1 MLGVARGSK
10 SRDRVVEEAARVVH
24 IFSAFGEA
32 MLLFSWPTQVIK
44 KEHDTGVYLIS
55 LHAK

>member
-10 SRDRVVEEAARVVH
+10 SRDRVVEEAALVVH
-24 IFSAFGEA
+24 IFSAFEEA
-32 MLLFSWPTQVIK
+32 MLPFSWPTQVIK
-44 KEHDTGVYLIS
+44 KGHDIGACLIS